1 MSPGPLGHLC
11 QCDIFPPMGVVVP
24 QSLLGKESDCGGT
37 DTRSLQYSRLR
48 EELTMEGEQLLSDLS
63 YMQHLYQGSEW
74 QDDAAETGESVPD
87 WRPEEEETDG
97 DQKLRYLSP
106 AEDSTQ
112 EMMMYAEDAECNYI
126 VPACQSLVKQRK
138 VWLRRGM
145 LWGIVVPQYHAACL
159 VSIASTV
166 IFKVDVPLCSCL

>member
-1 MSPGPLGHLC
+1 MCVWYCRFNIWKMSPGPLGHLC
-11 QCDIFPPMGVVVP
+11 QCDVLPHVGVVVP

-63 YMQHLYQGSEW
+63 YMQHLYQGSDW
-74 QDDAAETGESVPD
+74 QDDAAETEESVPD
-87 WRPEEEETDG
+87 WGPEQEETDG

-112 EMMMYAEDAECNYI
+112 EMMMYAEDAGCTHI
-126 VPACQSLVKQRK
+126 VVACQSVLKQRK
-138 VWLRRGM
+138 VLLQREV
-145 LWGIVVPQYHAACL
+145 LWCIVLLH
-159 VSIASTV
+159 
-166 IFKVDVPLCSCL
+166 